1 MRHLKCDCLLCN
13 VQGRNHLLS
22 IVETIFNKV
31 VVERTVKE
39 INLIDLANSSREVII
54 LNDL

>member
-13 VQGRNHLLS
+13 VQGHNLFVS

-39 INLIDLANSSREVII
+39 IHLIELANSSREVII